1 MRVQSFPEAVVP
13 PVLARQVRALQRQ
26 AWPDDPS
33 GPDAGDPLVVHD
45 PMLRPVSVLLLDGAE
60 QVVAACDILS
70 KTITHHGRAYAVSGL
85 SAVVVDPARRRQGLG
100 GELVSAGYRLMEVS
114 GVDLSLFSCDRPLA
128 PLYTAAGWR
137 VLEGAVLI
145 GGTPSDPFASDRP
158 GFDKVVLGAFFS
170 AAALVHRAD
179 FSGARI
185 GLYPGDIDR
194 LW

>member
-13 PVLARQVRALQRQ
+13 PVLASQVRALQRH
-26 AWPDDPS
+26 AWPDDEDA
-33 GPDAGDPLVVHD
+33 PDALVVHD
-45 PMLRPVSVLLLDGAE
+45 PTLRPVSVLLLDDE

-70 KTITHHGRAYAVSGL
+70 KTITHGGELYAVSGL
-85 SAVVVDPARRRQGLG
+85 STVVVDPARRRQGFG
-100 GELVSAGYRLMEVS
+100 GQLVAAAYRLIEMS

-128 PLYTAAGWR
+128 PLYSGAGWR
-137 VLEGAVLI
+137 VLDGTVLV
-145 GGTPSDPFASDRP
+145 GGTPAEPLATNAA

-170 AAALVHRAD
+170 AAALAHRGD

-185 GLYPGDIDR
+185 ELFPGAIDR